1 MKHDVVIIGA
11 GLGGLACGYILSRAG
26 LNVQVLERESQ
37 TGGCLQSYRRNGMT
51 YDTGFHY
58 VGGLDEGQ
66 SLHAVF
72 RYLGLLD
79 LPWHRL
85 DDAFDR
91 IRLEGQDFALVQGGY
106 TAFADALADRFPSE
120 REALRRYAALLGKV
134 SAHQYDGLN
143 PAFGQDDALTA
154 TTWMEQGAWP
164 YLEENF
170 RAPLLRQVLS
180 GNAIRMELR
189 RESLPLFTF
198 AHCNAGYVESSWR
211 LQGDGAQIAETLCR
225 GIRAQ
230 GGEVTCRAEVKE
242 LVEKDGR
249 VTAAVCSDGRTY
261 EANTFV
267 SDVHPAVTCAWLKDS
282 RVLKKVYRRR
292 MASLENTFGL
302 CTVSLRL
309 KPRALPYFNWNQ
321 YIYSGSDVWTFYQQ
335 QHGGP
340 VSGVLVSCRVP
351 APGDGGYTRQVD
363 LLTPMTWDQCQPWAG
378 TSVGRRGE
386 DYLAMKEH
394 VADECVALAEQCFP
408 GLSGLVEERYVSTPL
423 TYRDYTCTPQGSAY
437 GVRKDYRNP
446 LLTLLTPRM
455 PVPNLLL
462 TGQSLMLHG
471 IHGVAMTALFT
482 CAALLGKDWVW
493 QHIVRK

>member
-11 GLGGLACGYILSRAG
+11 GLGGLTCGYILSRAG
-26 LNVQVLERESQ
+26 LNVQVLERERQ
-37 TGGCLQSYRRNGMT
+37 AGGCLQSYRRKGLM

-66 SLHAVF
+66 SLHAAF
-72 RYLGLLD
+72 SYLGLLD

-91 IRLEGQDFALVQGGY
+91 IRLEGHDFSLTQGGY
-106 TAFADALADRFPSE
+106 QTFADALASCFPAE
-120 REALRRYAALLGKV
+120 RAALRRYADLLAEV
-134 SAHQYDGLN
+134 SARQCDGLN
-143 PAFGQDDALTA
+143 PAVSSGDALTEA
-154 TTWMEQGAWP
+154 WLERGAWS

-170 RAPLLRQVLS
+170 HDPLLRQVLS

-198 AHCNAGYVESSWR
+198 AHCNASYVESSWR

-230 GGEVTCRAEVKE
+230 GGAVTCGTEVEE

-249 VTAAVCSDGRTY
+249 VVAAVCAGGEVY
-261 EANTFV
+261 EAHTFI
-267 SDVHPAVTCAWLKDS
+267 SDVHPAVTCTWLKDS

-292 MASLENTFGL
+292 MADLENTFGL

-309 KPRALPYFNWNQ
+309 KPRTLPYFNWNQ
-321 YIYSGSDVWTFYQQ
+321 YIYGKPDVWTFYRDK
-335 QHGGP
+335 GP
-340 VSGVLVSCRVP
+340 VSGVLVSCRLP
-351 APGDGGYTRQVD
+351 AADDGGYTRQID
-363 LLTPMTWDQCQPWAG
+363 LLTPMLWEQCLPWAD
-378 TSVGRRGE
+378 TSVGRRG
-386 DYLAMKEH
+386 DGYLAMKER
-394 VADECVALAEQCFP
+394 VADECIALAEQCFP
-408 GLSGLVEERYVSTPL
+408 GLAGMVEERYVSTPL

-446 LLTLLTPRM
+446 LLTMLTPHV

-471 IHGVAMTALFT
+471 IHGVTITALFT

-493 QHIVRK
+493 QHIIGKE

>member
-1 MKHDVVIIGA
+1 MKYDVAIIGA
-11 GLGGLACGYILSRAG
+11 GWGGLVCGYILSRAG
-26 LNVQVLERESQ
+26 LSVRVLEREAQ
-37 TGGCLQSYRRNGMT
+37 PGGCLQSYRRHGLT

-72 RYLGLLD
+72 SYLGLLG

-85 DDAFDR
+85 DDAFDHV
-91 IRLEGQDFALVQGGY
+91 RLEGRDFGLVQGGY
-106 TAFADALADRFPSE
+106 AAFADALSGCFPAE
-120 REALRRYAALLGKV
+120 RDALRRYADLLGEV
-134 SAHQYDGLN
+134 SARQYDGLN
-143 PAFGQDDALTA
+143 PTFLQDEAATA
-154 TTWMEQGAWP
+154 AWLDKSAWL

-170 RAPLLRQVLS
+170 CDPLLRQVLS
-180 GNAIRMELR
+180 GNALRMELR

-198 AHCNAGYVESSWR
+198 AHSNAGYVESSWR
-211 LQGDGAQIAETLCR
+211 LQGDGAQLAAALCR
-225 GIRAQ
+225 GIPAQ
-230 GGEVTCRAEVKE
+230 GGEVTCRAEVEE

-249 VTAAVCSDGRTY
+249 IVAAVCSGGEVCEART
-261 EANTFV
+261 FI
-267 SDVHPAVTCAWLKDS
+267 SDVHPAVTCSWLKES
-282 RVLKKVYRRR
+282 RLVKKAYRRR
-292 MASLENTFGL
+292 IAGLENTFGF

-321 YIYSGSDVWTFYQQ
+321 YVYSKPDVWTFYQD
-335 QHGGP
+335 GGP

-351 APGDGGYTRQVD
+351 APADEGYTRQVD
-363 LLTPMTWDQCQPWAG
+363 LLTPMLWERCLPW
-378 TSVGRRGE
+378 TDTQVGRRGE
-386 DYLAMKEH
+386 DYLALKERM
-394 VADECVALAEQCFP
+394 ADECVALAEQCFP
-408 GLSGLVEERYVSTPL
+408 GLGRMVEERYISTPL

-446 LLTLLTPRM
+446 LLTLLPPRT

-471 IHGVAMTALFT
+471 IHGVTMTALLT

-493 QHIVRK
+493 QHIIRKE